1 MTNAFKNFDLTGRT
15 AVVTG
20 GATGLG
26 YHMTRALASSGARVL
41 ICSRRE
47 SILKSASEQL
57 NRAGFAG
64 SVSYYQVDLAT
75 RASIGALT
83 KHALSVLGGV
93 DIYIGNAAI
102 DCLEH
107 LENIKDES
115 IDAMCQVNISA
126 NIELL
131 RAFLP
136 HMRRQK
142 WGRVMFTSSATTICA
157 SPHEGAGMYS
167 AVKGALN
174 TFTRTA
180 AVEVGHDGITVN
192 SLVLGMYLTDM
203 VRDIFSQA
211 DKAHGAGAGTAAMNS
226 FACMTALGRL
236 GECEEIEGL
245 VQLLASDAGRY
256 ITGTNL
262 VIDGGMSIMLRPNM
276 PTGTATSSAG
286 RSA

>member
-1 MTNAFKNFDLTGRT
+1 MTISLRNFDLTGRT
-15 AVVTG
+15 ALVTG

-26 YHMTRALASSGARVL
+26 YHMTRALVSSGARVL
-41 ICSRRE
+41 ICARRE
-47 SILKSASEQL
+47 SVLKSAAEEL
-57 NRAGFAG
+57 KKAGLAG
-64 SVSYYQVDLAT
+64 SVVYYPVDLASRT
-75 RASIGALT
+75 SIKALT
-83 KHALSVLGGV
+83 AHALSLFGGV
-93 DIYIGNAAI
+93 DIFIGNAAI

-107 LENIKDES
+107 LEQIKDES

-126 NIELL
+126 NVELV

-136 HMRRQK
+136 RMRRQK
-142 WGRVMFTSSATTICA
+142 WGRIMFTSSATTICA

-180 AVEVGHDGITVN
+180 AVEVGHDGVTVN

-203 VRDIFSQA
+203 VRDIFAQV
-211 DKAHGAGAGTAAMNS
+211 DKAHGDGAGIAAMNS

-236 GECEEIEGL
+236 GDCEEIEG
-245 VQLLASDAGRY
+245 VIQLLASDAGRY

-276 PTGTATSSAG
+276 PTVAG
-286 RSA
+286 L